1 MSRRPRIY
9 VNAAQILSGLVAFVE
24 LLYFGLGLDYYVPG
38 VPSSRVPVL
47 VAISNTAGVRVD
59 LKWLL
64 STTLANPIAK
74 RALRSAGA
82 ASTLGPLRNWGEFE
96 LYLSA
101 KQVPGFYSP
110 KAVTWVEE
118 TPGLNGGIPVY
129 FLRFA

>member
-1 MSRRPRIY
+1 MPRRPRIY

-38 VPSSRVPVL
+38 VPSSHVPVL

-74 RALRSAGA
+74 RVLRSADA
-82 ASTLGPLRNWGEFE
+82 ASSRGSLRIGVSLSCTLLPNR
-96 LYLSA
+96 SQDSIA
-101 KQVPGFYSP
+101 QRQSPGSR
-110 KAVTWVEE
+110 KHRA
-118 TPGLNGGIPVY
+118 
-129 FLRFA
+129 